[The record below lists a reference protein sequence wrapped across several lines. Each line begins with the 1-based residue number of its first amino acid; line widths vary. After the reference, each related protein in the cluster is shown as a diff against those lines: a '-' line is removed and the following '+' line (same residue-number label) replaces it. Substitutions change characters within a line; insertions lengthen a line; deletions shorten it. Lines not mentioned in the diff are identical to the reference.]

1 MNVTLTIHGIAKTA
15 GSKRV
20 FHVRRKDGS
29 LVFGKG
35 GIPITNVTDDC
46 KGSKQWRKIVQYQA
60 RDQWPHGLAPFD
72 CALEVVFRFFVV
84 RPKAHYRTGKF
95 ASTLRDD
102 APPFP
107 SVKPDVLKLA
117 RALEDA
123 LTGIAWVDDALIC
136 GEYIEKRWSDETRT
150 PFVTVDIGPR
160 EVKPRPWQLN
170 FWGDATEASV
180 RDALAKGGE

>member
-123 LTGIAWVDDALIC
+123 LVASSALSAPVHKRNEIGRHERSGRPVMSKRTGRSCA
-136 GEYIEKRWSDETRT
+136 G
-150 PFVTVDIGPR
+150 
-160 EVKPRPWQLN
+160 
-170 FWGDATEASV
+170 ATA
-180 RDALAKGGE
+180 A